1 MTIIDTLILV
11 GVVLIGLKICD
22 IIENVMFDKDAD
34 KDKWF

>member
-1 MTIIDTLILV
+1 MIDILILV
-11 GVVLIGLKICD
+11 VVALIGLKICD